1 MKGIHHGVV
10 IFFLLLCVEI
20 HSIEICNRPLEGFF
34 ILFLSL
40 SMIICPPPKKEEK
53 KKVKNAILNE
63 LMEL

>member
-20 HSIEICNRPLEGFF
+20 HSIKICNQPLEGFF

-40 SMIICPPPKKEEK
+40 NMIICPSKKKKKK